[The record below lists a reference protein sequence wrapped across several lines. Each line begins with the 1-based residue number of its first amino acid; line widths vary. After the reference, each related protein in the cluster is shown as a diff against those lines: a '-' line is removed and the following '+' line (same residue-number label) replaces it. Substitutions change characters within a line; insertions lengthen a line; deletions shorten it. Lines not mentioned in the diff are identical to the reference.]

1 MSLFLFSFFTIYGS
15 IHLYFFLKVR
25 HAFTPVSPWLLI
37 PLAFFLVVMLFS
49 PILIHVLEAYR
60 QDGVTRIFAR
70 TAYCWMGFLFLFFCL
85 SLTTDLYSGIV
96 GLFRILSRGAMI
108 LPMLTVQT
116 AFLCCGSMAVLI
128 CLYGV
133 YEARHLRIEHL
144 VVPSQKIPSEIKAFR
159 IVQISDL
166 HLGIASSPEQINRI
180 VNAVEQTRPDLLVC
194 TGDLMDGQ
202 PDSFAPQ
209 LAPLRRINPPYGKY
223 AVTGNHEYYVGLDRA
238 LTWLKWSGFKVL
250 RGETVH
256 LNRFLNLVGVDD
268 HEAFRLRPS
277 SPNPKSEHAVKAS
290 PCRFTLFLKH
300 RPLIDPGV
308 MNTVDLQLS
317 GHTHKGQIFPFGLL
331 TRLFFPYHSGH
342 FTLPNGFQLYVS
354 RGTGTWGP
362 PMRFL
367 APPEITVIDLVTAE
381 GRKRE

>member
-1 MSLFLFSFFTIYGS
+1 MSLFLFSFFTIYGG
-15 IHLYFFLKVR
+15 IHFYFFLKAR
-25 HAFTPVSPWLLI
+25 HAFAPISPWLSF
-37 PLAFFLVVMLFS
+37 PLAFFLVGMLFS
-49 PILIHVLEAYR
+49 PIFIHVLEAYR
-60 QDGVTRIFAR
+60 PDGVMRFFAR

-85 SLTTDLYSGIV
+85 SLTADLCTLIV
-96 GLFRILSRGAMI
+96 GMFRILSRGAMM
-108 LPMLTVQT
+108 PSMPTAQT
-116 AFLCCGSMAVLI
+116 AFFCCGSLAVLI
-128 CLYGV
+128 CFYGL
-133 YEARHLRIEHL
+133 YEARHLRNEHL
-144 VVPSQKIPSEIKAFR
+144 VVPSQKIPAESKAFR

-166 HLGIASSPEQINRI
+166 HLGITASLEQINRI
-180 VNAVEQTRPDLLVC
+180 VNAIEQARPDLLVC

-238 LTWLKWSGFKVL
+238 LSWLKWSGFRVL

-256 LNRFLNLVGVDD
+256 VTRFLSLVGADD

-277 SPNPKSEHAVKAS
+277 SPNPKSEQVVKTS
-290 PCRFTLFLKH
+290 SGCFTLFLKH
-300 RPLIDPGV
+300 RPLIDPGI
-308 MNTVDLQLS
+308 MNTADLQLS
-317 GHTHKGQIFPFGLL
+317 GHTHQGQIFPFGLL

-354 RGTGTWGP
+354 RGSGTWGP

-367 APPEITVIDLVTAE
+367 APPEITVIDLVAAE
-381 GRKRE
+381 GTKRK